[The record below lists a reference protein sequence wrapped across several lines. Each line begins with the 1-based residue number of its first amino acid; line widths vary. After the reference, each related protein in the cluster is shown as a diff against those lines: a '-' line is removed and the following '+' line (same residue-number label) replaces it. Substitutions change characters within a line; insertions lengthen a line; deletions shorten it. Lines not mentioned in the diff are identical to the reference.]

1 MSQFE
6 IETPCFEPGTDPS
19 VLRRLMWSNLLKIV
33 CRFVIYAAVA
43 VLVVLLAVVAWLSL
57 GWLNWEF
64 FTRGYS
70 GIPER
75 AGIQA
80 GIWGTCWLIMI
91 TASISIPVGIGAAVY
106 LEEYASD
113 NRLTRLIK
121 VNLSNLAG
129 VPSIVY
135 GMLGLAVFV
144 KMFGAFGVVG
154 KGLQIRVFGGMVIPL
169 PFGPTVL
176 SGALTMSLLILPIV
190 IIASQESL
198 RAIPKSLRI
207 ASLALGATRWQTI
220 WRQVLPAALPG
231 ITTGAILA
239 ISRAIGE
246 TAPLL
251 MVGAVSLGR
260 ICPGG
265 IKSVGTLISEPDRIL
280 AVPFDRY
287 TTMPTAIYGYIKNPQ
302 PEYAHVA
309 AAAIVVLLVVL
320 TCFNGVAV
328 FIRQRARRKMK
339 F

>member
-1 MSQFE
+1 MSESSPSASRFK
-6 IETPCFEPGTDPS
+6 PGADPR
-19 VLRRLMWSNLLKIV
+19 VLRRLMWSNLLKLV
-33 CRFVIYAAVA
+33 CRVAIYSAVGSLA
-43 VLVVLLAVVAWLSL
+43 ILLAVVFVLSL
-57 GWLNWEF
+57 DRLNLNLF
-64 FTRGYS
+64 QSGYS
-70 GIPER
+70 GLPEN

-80 GIWGTCWLIMI
+80 GLWGTFWLISLTI
-91 TASISIPVGIGAAVY
+91 VISIPVGIGAAVY

-113 NRLTRLIK
+113 NRLTRFIK
-121 VNLSNLAG
+121 LNLSNLAG

-144 KMFGAFGVVG
+144 RMFGAFGVVG
-154 KGLQIRVFGGMVIPL
+154 KGVQVNLLGLVTIPL
-169 PFGPTVL
+169 PFGNTVL
-176 SGALTMSLLILPIV
+176 AGALTMSLLILPIV

-198 RAIPKSLRI
+198 RAIPKSVRI

-220 WRQVLPAALPG
+220 WRQILPAALPG
-231 ITTGAILA
+231 IATGAILS

-265 IKSVGTLISEPDRIL
+265 IKSVGTLVSEPSRIM
-280 AVPFDRY
+280 AAPFDRY
-287 TTMPTAIYGYIKNPQ
+287 TTMPTAIYGFIKEPNV
-302 PEYAHVA
+302 EYANVA
-309 AAAIVVLLVVL
+309 AAAIVVLLAVL

-328 FIRQRARRKMK
+328 YIRQRARRKMK

>member
-1 MSQFE
+1 MSQAE
-6 IETPCFEPGTDPS
+6 SLRFEPGTDPR
-19 VLRRLMWSNLLKIV
+19 VLRRLMWSNLLKLV
-33 CRFVIYAAVA
+33 CRVVIYSAVS
-43 VLVVLLAVVAWLSL
+43 VLVVLLGVVAWLSV
-57 GWLNWEF
+57 GWLDWDF
-64 FTRGYS
+64 FKSGYS
-70 GIPER
+70 GLPEG

-80 GIWGTCWLIMI
+80 GIWGSLWLILI
-91 TASISIPVGIGAAVY
+91 TAAVSIPVGIGAAVY

-121 VNLSNLAG
+121 LNLSNLAG

-144 KMFGAFGVVG
+144 RMFGAFGVVG
-154 KGLQIRVFGGMVIPL
+154 KGLNVGLFGVMTVPL
-169 PFGPTVL
+169 PFGPTVIA
-176 SGALTMSLLILPIV
+176 GALTMSLLILPIV

-220 WRQVLPAALPG
+220 WRQVLPAAMPG
-231 ITTGAILA
+231 IATGAILA

-265 IKSVGTLISEPDRIL
+265 IKSVGTLVSEPGRIL
-280 AVPFDRY
+280 AAPFDRY
-287 TTMPTAIYGYIKNPQ
+287 TTMPTAIYGYIKDPK

-328 FIRQRARRKMK
+328 YIRQRARRKMK